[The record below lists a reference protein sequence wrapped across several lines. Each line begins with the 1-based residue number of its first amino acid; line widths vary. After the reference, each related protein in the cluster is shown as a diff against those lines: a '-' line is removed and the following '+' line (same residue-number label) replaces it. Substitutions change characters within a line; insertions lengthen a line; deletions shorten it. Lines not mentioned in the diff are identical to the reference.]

1 MAFLLIIPMIALLIF
16 AIICT
21 KKQKNLR
28 GFYKQLGLV
37 SNVQLFFTGCFL
49 AAGVLGVI
57 SLIIFLAAGIFRDS
71 FANLIPPIVVL
82 IISLVVG
89 VLMFINAKKKL
100 PPELQKHLLRD
111 CIIIYLGLGFRI
123 EFFVLGIFLHT
134 WFAVNAPEEYV
145 LNDGRTVYKY
155 PMSKDAYDCHGCKV
169 GTFTNDNQSI
179 IMN

>member
-1 MAFLLIIPMIALLIF
+1 MAFLLIIPMIAFLVF

-21 KKQKNLR
+21 KKQKKLR

-49 AAGVLGVI
+49 LAGVLGVI
-57 SLIIFLAAGIFRDS
+57 SLVIFLAAGIIKGS
-71 FANLIPPIVVL
+71 FVNLIPPIVVL
-82 IISLVVG
+82 AISLAAG
-89 VLMFINAKKKL
+89 VLMFINARQKL
-100 PPELQKHLLRD
+100 TPELQKHLLRD
-111 CIIIYLGLGFRI
+111 CIIIYLGLIFRI
-123 EFFVLGIFLHT
+123 EFFILAIVLHT
-134 WFAVNAPEEYV
+134 WFAVNAPEEFV

-179 IMN
+179 ILN